1 MFDKKKKARL
11 MYWSLE
17 LLLVAGLI
25 FMCSRL
31 DFLFKPIGT
40 FISTLFAPIIIS
52 GFLFYLLNPLVNLL
66 MKVRFKGGTNVSG
79 GGGLF
84 AIDCPNRALVCVGN
98 A

>member
-40 FISTLFAPIIIS
+40 FIFFNYSP
-52 GFLFYLLNPLVNLL
+52 Y
-66 MKVRFKGGTNVSG
+66 
-79 GGGLF
+79 
-84 AIDCPNRALVCVGN
+84 
-98 A
+98 